1 MKKIL
6 LLFVLLFSLLGCGSE
21 EKEEVKQ
28 EAIPY
33 SFYETY
39 TSSVKL
45 QGIISVDLI
54 EDKLPTVEQMKI
66 VAQELISQ
74 NPNYENYFFR
84 FEVPFTKKRP
94 EKKATDFRLYY
105 NINKLGDNDFEV
117 QPLFYQLPFNSITLN
132 EKMIDKLG
140 INKISNISPISI
152 GTSIEDVVAKL
163 GEPSEKTEDTYSYYV
178 VNDRCQMFGVLYVS
192 LKDNKVTDVSFYS
205 SNLKLSKNQL
215 SEIKEYVLGNKA
227 LADLNIRELEDI
239 YPFSF
244 SAVDFE
250 KRLYFSRISLG
261 DIDETEYITQD
272 NSNTFDFIIPAKEEN
287 YVKYTFDTKSKNSD
301 LIKVSVVSEKN
312 TDDNY
317 DKFLWDLCRALVV
330 LDPECNFLTERI
342 EILKKLNFLYDQ
354 FSSNKSIKA
363 SVADGKYKYTLNK
376 SKSKVTLV
384 ITENK

>member
-192 LKDNKVTDVSFYS
+192 LKD
-205 SNLKLSKNQL
+205 L
-215 SEIKEYVLGNKA
+215 
-227 LADLNIRELEDI
+227 R
-239 YPFSF
+239 
-244 SAVDFE
+244 
-250 KRLYFSRISLG
+250 
-261 DIDETEYITQD
+261 
-272 NSNTFDFIIPAKEEN
+272 
-287 YVKYTFDTKSKNSD
+287 
-301 LIKVSVVSEKN
+301 
-312 TDDNY
+312 
-317 DKFLWDLCRALVV
+317 
-330 LDPECNFLTERI
+330 
-342 EILKKLNFLYDQ
+342 
-354 FSSNKSIKA
+354 
-363 SVADGKYKYTLNK
+363 
-376 SKSKVTLV
+376 
-384 ITENK
+384 

>member
-45 QGIISVDLI
+45 QGIISVDLV

-94 EKKATDFRLYY
+94 EKKASDFRLYY
-105 NINKLGDNDFEV
+105 NINKLGDKDFEV
-117 QPLFYQLPFNSITLN
+117 QSLFQQLPFNSITLN
-132 EKMIDKLG
+132 EKMIGKLG

-152 GTSIEDVVAKL
+152 GTSIEDAVAKL

-178 VNDRCQMFGVLYVS
+178 VNDRCQMFGVLYLS
-192 LKDNKVTDVSFYS
+192 LKDNKVADVSFYS

-215 SEIKEYVLGNKA
+215 SEIREYVLGNKT
-227 LADLNIRELEDI
+227 LAELNIKELKDI
-239 YPFSF
+239 YPFS
-244 SAVDFE
+244 VNGQDFT
-250 KRLYFSRISLG
+250 KRLGFAFLSLG
-261 DIDETEYITQD
+261 EEEPEYIFESIND
-272 NSNTFDFIIPAKEEN
+272 DFFAKIPSKNEN
-287 YVKYTFDTKSKNSD
+287 YIKYNIDPYSKD
-301 LIKVSVVSEKN
+301 YKLIKVSIFSKTL
-312 TDDNY
+312 TDEDY
-317 DKFLWDLCRALVV
+317 DTFLTDIMRVCIF
-330 LDPECNFLTERI
+330 LDPECDFGVARN
-342 EILKKLNFLYDQ
+342 EILKKLNFFYDE
-354 FSSNKSIKA
+354 FISKDSYKKTAI
-363 SVADGKYKYTLNK
+363 DGKYKYTLNK